1 MNFNGWGNFEDLF
14 RACGYTNYCDGN
26 SNNSNNNDKNN
37 NTTDN
42 SSNNNNSNYN
52 SNYYGCNDI
61 PNGFQTLHP
70 ELFIIIGEI
79 LGNIVAG
86 SVPFNVQNAI
96 GNWLQLVGQAI
107 LTYNAQQQYF
117 QAGPGRYYE
126 ARNYNIVN
134 PFCSSSSPSTA
145 AYTANTSN
153 AQGPSS
159 GTSSQSSSKSSNL
172 KGNSNKIEELEKQ
185 VYELTKEINEIK
197 TLLQKK

>member
-14 RACGYTNYCDGN
+14 RACGYTNSSDN
-26 SNNSNNNDKNN
+26 SNNSNDDNNSNN
-37 NTTDN
+37 
-42 SSNNNNSNYN
+42 SNNNNSNYN

-145 AYTANTSN
+145 AYTANTAN

-159 GTSSQSSSKSSNL
+159 GASSQSSSKSSNS
-172 KGNSNKIEELEKQ
+172 KSNSNKTEELETQ
-185 VYELTKEINEIK
+185 IEELTKEINEIK

>member
-14 RACGYTNYCDGN
+14 RACGYTNSSDN
-26 SNNSNNNDKNN
+26 SNNSNDDNN
-37 NTTDN
+37 NN
-42 SSNNNNSNYN
+42 NNNNNNSKYNY
-52 SNYYGCNDI
+52 NYYGCNDI

-145 AYTANTSN
+145 AYTANTAN

-159 GTSSQSSSKSSNL
+159 GASSQSSSKSSNL

>member
-26 SNNSNNNDKNN
+26 SNNSNNN

-42 SSNNNNSNYN
+42 SSNNNNSN

-86 SVPFNVQNAI
+86 SVPFNVQNSI

-145 AYTANTSN
+145 AYTANTAN
-153 AQGPSS
+153 AQGPSNGS
-159 GTSSQSSSKSSNL
+159 NSQSSSRSSNS
-172 KGNSNKIEELEKQ
+172 KGNSTKIEELEKQ

-197 TLLQKK
+197 TFLQKK

>member
-14 RACGYTNYCDGN
+14 RACGYTNSSDNSNNSNDDNN
-26 SNNSNNNDKNN
+26 SNNSNNNNN
-37 NTTDN
+37 
-42 SSNNNNSNYN
+42 NNNNSNYN

-86 SVPFNVQNAI
+86 SVPFNVQNSI

-153 AQGPSS
+153 AQGHSS
-159 GTSSQSSSKSSNL
+159 EASSQSSSRSSNS

>member
-14 RACGYTNYCDGN
+14 RACGYTNSSDN
-26 SNNSNNNDKNN
+26 SNNSNDDNNSNN
-37 NTTDN
+37 
-42 SSNNNNSNYN
+42 SNNNNSNYN

-117 QAGPGRYYE
+117 QAFPGRYYE

-145 AYTANTSN
+145 AYTANTAN

-159 GTSSQSSSKSSNL
+159 GASSQSSSKSSNS
-172 KGNSNKIEELEKQ
+172 KSNSNKIEELETQ
-185 VYELTKEINEIK
+185 IEELTKEINEIK